1 MKLFLTTAGIA
12 LIIASC
18 NSNKPKEETK
28 PEINKDTVVTTVPDS
43 GSTNKQTDTG
53 VSEPDLGGV
62 GDLVLGL
69 SHTKV
74 IELLGQPGSKDKA
87 IEWGADGMMHQNW
100 FYKAQGISLNMDSNK
115 DMKDQAISSITITSP
130 CTFKTKKNIGIGST
144 YQQVMAAYE
153 KEIDKS
159 SSDKTKIVVGSIY
172 GGIIIDFKNDKAEN
186 IFIGAAAE

>member
-1 MKLFLTTAGIA
+1 MKPFLTTAAIA

-74 IELLGQPGSKDKA
+74 IELLGQPESKDKA

-115 DMKDQAISSITITSP
+115 DMKDQAVSSITITSP

>member
-1 MKLFLTTAGIA
+1 MKFFLTTAGIA

-43 GSTNKQTDTG
+43 GSTNRQTDTG

-115 DMKDQAISSITITSP
+115 DMKDQAVSSITITSP

>member
-1 MKLFLTTAGIA
+1 MKLFLTTAVIA
-12 LIIASC
+12 FIIASC

-28 PEINKDTVVTTVPDS
+28 PEINKDTAVSVVADT
-43 GSTNKQTDTG
+43 GSTNKQTGAG

-69 SHTKV
+69 SHTKA

-87 IEWGADGMMHQNW
+87 VEWGADGMTHQNW
-100 FYKAQGISLNMDSNK
+100 FYKAKGISLNMDSNE

-144 YQQVMAAYE
+144 YQEVMAAYE
-153 KEIDKS
+153 KEVDKS

-172 GGIIIDFKNDKAEN
+172 GGIIIDFKNDKAES

>member
-1 MKLFLTTAGIA
+1 MKLFITTAGIA
-12 LIIASC
+12 LIMASC
-18 NSNKPKEETK
+18 NSGKPKEETK
-28 PEINKDTVVTTVPDS
+28 PEINKDTVVTVVADT
-43 GSTNKQTDTG
+43 GSTNRQTETG

-62 GDLVLGL
+62 GDLVVGL
-69 SHTKV
+69 PHTKV
-74 IELLGQPGSKDKA
+74 IELLGEPGSKDKA

-100 FYKAQGISLNMDSNK
+100 FYKAKGISLNMDSNK
-115 DMKDQAISSITITSP
+115 DMTDQAISSITIISP

-172 GGIIIDFKNDKAEN
+172 GGIIIDFKNDKAES

>member
-1 MKLFLTTAGIA
+1 MKPFLTTAAIA

-43 GSTNKQTDTG
+43 GSTNRQTDTG

-74 IELLGQPGSKDKA
+74 IELLGQPESKDKA

-115 DMKDQAISSITITSP
+115 DMKDQAVSSITITSP